1 MRPSKFNNSESNES
15 FPIIEGLA
23 DYFGDEEPLM
33 TSLPKQQQ
41 QVMQQHYDYQS
52 PTTQRQSASAI
63 AIQNHDYHDS
73 RMSQQSQPIQHQS
86 HPTVAGHIVTRTI
99 SGTPN
104 FHPQLINR
112 ANVSSP
118 YQLKSNI
125 QMKHVN
131 MVGGQLQKLP
141 QQRRIVTSRLGFFIS
156 GFFTLVYIWTLLL
169 YRPMILFVYK
179 RSI

>member
-23 DYFGDEEPLM
+23 DYFGDEESLM

-41 QVMQQHYDYQS
+41 QVMQHNDYQS
-52 PTTQRQSASAI
+52 PTPQRQSASAI

-73 RMSQQSQPIQHQS
+73 RMLQQSQPIQQSQYQS
-86 HPTVAGHIVTRTI
+86 HPTGAGHIVTRTI
-99 SGTPN
+99 PGTPN

-131 MVGGQLQKLP
+131 MVGGQFQKLP
-141 QQRRIVTSRLGFFIS
+141 QQRRIVTSRLGFFKT
-156 GFFTLVYIWTLLL
+156 GFFTLFYIIT
-169 YRPMILFVYK
+169 I
-179 RSI
+179 